1 MRRWLR
7 YGWTRWA
14 RWHVRRTTVGLLR
27 ALRWPRRLYGRWR
40 GPLVRIPRPPV
51 RLELLALEERALPGE
66 TLTALLVPA
75 WHAAAD
81 SAPADALAAPTQPQ
95 PQTTVAAATPPDGA
109 QQEVVL
115 ATGSSADWSWLL
127 GEHASS
133 SGHPGQ
139 GMPLPITSAASVR
152 DDTPPSQPSA
162 SSDDLDLSPPP
173 TRRPTSPPPPVD
185 NKNNVGGG
193 GGGAP
198 GGSSTAGIGGGNGN
212 GGGGGGHSNLPSLPQ
227 LASASAAAPP
237 SAGAGIP
244 SNAAAGNSAT
254 VFGVGR
260 WQWQRVRGVHGFGRS
275 ALGRQRQ
282 HRNPVGFHLGPA
294 IHAAPRQHD
303 SGDAASRQSE

>member
-185 NKNNVGGG
+185 NKNNGGGG

-227 LASASAAAPP
+227 LAST
-237 SAGAGIP
+237 SAGATP
-244 SNAAAGNSAT
+244 SAARHSQQRDRGQHRDHVRRRPAAVAAGPGRPRLRAFRPRAAT
-254 VFGVGR
+254 PT
-260 WQWQRVRGVHGFGRS
+260 S
-275 ALGRQRQ
+275 
-282 HRNPVGFHLGPA
+282 GPRLVPPRRR
-294 IHAAPRQHD
+294 HPPRRRAARLRRRRLT
-303 SGDAASRQSE
+303 AA